1 MKRKNGSNAF
11 RTIIAIVVILVW
23 LITMFCSV
31 TQNYEIPISVN
42 IGFTIVLGFIYGNTA
57 IGSIIKFIKRK

>member
-31 TQNYEIPISVN
+31 TKNYEIPISVN
-42 IGFTIVLGFIYGNTA
+42 IGFTVVLGFIYGNTA